1 MMKIARVFAAGCI
14 AALALSAHAQDSKP
28 IRLIVPFAP
37 GGSTDVL
44 ARFIAPGLGRA
55 LGQTVVIENKPGGG
69 GATGTLEMLR
79 SPPDGNTLAMS
90 TASTVAANPA
100 INPKSPYGPTD
111 LTPIV
116 VVAATPTVIAVHPSF
131 PCQGL

>member
-44 ARFIAPGLGRA
+44 ARFVAPGLGRA

-79 SPPDGNTLAMS
+79 SPA
-90 TASTVAANPA
+90 
-100 INPKSPYGPTD
+100 
-111 LTPIV
+111 
-116 VVAATPTVIAVHPSF
+116 
-131 PCQGL
+131 